1 MKVATVVGTRPQF
14 IKAAVVSRTL
24 RERHR
29 EVLVHTGQHYD
40 PGMSQIFFT
49 GLNMPVPD
57 YHLQP
62 GTDSPRRQTARMFK
76 DIKEVLAREQPD
88 LVLVYGDSRTTLA
101 GSLAASVA
109 GIPLGHVEAGLRS
122 YDLSM
127 PEEFNRIVADQLATL
142 LFCPSKTAVQN
153 LAKRWGHSSTHPIG
167 DIPRPQSIDPKAEVC
182 PLSAN
187 CLAPSVFRG
196 GIPRQA
202 DGAVYNVG
210 DVTLEAL
217 TDILRCGNCVPPPSV
232 KGVVEPG
239 EYLLATV
246 HRAANTD
253 SRFRLGSILAGLAGT
268 GARVVLPLHPRT
280 IKKINEFSLEHYL
293 RCPGM
298 TVIEP
303 VGYPEMTWLIQNA
316 ARVVTDSGGLQK
328 EAFLLRVPCIT
339 LRKETEW
346 VETVE
351 RGCNVL
357 VDCDPEQIRKAS
369 VMIFNGDWSGHPY
382 GRGEA
387 SRLIVRVLEEY
398 PWPG

>member
-1 MKVATVVGTRPQF
+1 LKVATVVGTRPQF
-14 IKAAVVSRTL
+14 IKAAVVSRAL

-40 PGMSQIFFT
+40 PGLSQIFFT
-49 GLNMPVPD
+49 GLKMPVPD

-62 GTDSPRRQTARMFK
+62 GTDLPRQQLARMFRG
-76 DIKEVLAREQPD
+76 IKEVLVREQPD

-122 YDLSM
+122 YNLSM
-127 PEEFNRIVADQLATL
+127 PEEFNRIVADHLSTL
-142 LFCPSKTAVQN
+142 LFCPSQKAVQN
-153 LAKRWGHSSTHPIG
+153 LATHWGHSST
-167 DIPRPQSIDPKAEVC
+167 PKFNPSVEVC
-182 PLSAN
+182 PLSAST
-187 CLAPSVFRG
+187 LACSFPPVFPAG
-196 GIPRQA
+196 FPWQA

-232 KGVVEPG
+232 RGVVEPG
-239 EYLLATV
+239 KYLLATV

-280 IKKINEFSLEHYL
+280 IKKINEFNLEHYL